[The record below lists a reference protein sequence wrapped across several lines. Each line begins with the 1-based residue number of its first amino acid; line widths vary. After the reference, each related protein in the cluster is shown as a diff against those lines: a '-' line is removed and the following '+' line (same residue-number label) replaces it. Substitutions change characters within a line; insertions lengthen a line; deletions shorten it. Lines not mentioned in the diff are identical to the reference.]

1 MTASYL
7 VTGGAGFIGNNIVR
21 ALLQRGDRVRVLDNF
36 ETGKH
41 HNLSDIAED
50 VEVIEGD
57 IRSIDQCHRA
67 VKGMDYVLHQAAIP
81 SVPRS
86 IADPA
91 TTHAVNAS
99 GTVNMLIAARDA
111 GVRRVVFASS
121 SSVYGPEPKLPRVE
135 TDRPNPISP
144 YAVSKLSAE
153 QYCAAFWHSY
163 QLETVALRYFNV
175 FGPRQQWDNPYAA
188 VVPRF
193 VRAIQANTDV
203 TIFGDGQQN
212 RDFTY
217 IDNVVQLNLLAC
229 HAPNAAGR
237 VFNGGAG
244 RQTSVLEMF
253 ALVCSAM
260 EVTKEPVFAPMRVGD
275 VRDSLADISQ
285 ARSILKYDPKVGVE
299 EGVRR
304 TVEWNLAQTAA

>member
-21 ALLQRGDRVRVLDNF
+21 ALLARGDHVRVLDNF
-36 ETGKH
+36 ETGKRQ
-41 HNLSDIAED
+41 NLTDIAADIEL
-50 VEVIEGD
+50 IEGD
-57 IRSIDQCHRA
+57 IRSVDQCHRA
-67 VKGMDYVLHQAAIP
+67 VKGMEYVLHQAAIP

-86 IADPA
+86 IADPT
-91 TTHAVNAS
+91 TTHEVNAS
-99 GTVNMLIAARDA
+99 GTINVLIAARDA
-111 GVRRVVFASS
+111 GIRRLVFASS
-121 SSVYGPEPKLPRVE
+121 SSAYGPEPKLPRVE

-144 YAVSKLSAE
+144 YAVSKLSGE
-153 QYCAAFWHSY
+153 QYAAAFWHSY
-163 QLETVALRYFNV
+163 QLETVSLRYFNV
-175 FGPRQQWDNPYAA
+175 FGPRQQWDSPYAA

-193 VRAIQANTDV
+193 VRAIQAGEDV
-203 TIFGDGQQN
+203 TIFGDGRQN

-229 HAPNAAGR
+229 SAPNAAGR

-253 ALVCSAM
+253 ALVCNSLG
-260 EVTKEPVFAPMRVGD
+260 VSREPAFAPIRVGD

-285 ARSILKYDPKVGVE
+285 ARSILGYDPKVGVE

-304 TVEWNLAQTAA
+304 TVEWNVAQASA